1 MEDADPASP
10 GERMSGGGQRPWA
23 RTPAA
28 GSSPAAGPASGD
40 DRGRSRAFGLGSDR
54 RVVVATTVGAVAL
67 LLAVLLAGARE
78 SHSAPPAHAQR
89 AGYTT
94 RAGSTS
100 SSSAPA
106 GTHGKPAATHGIS
119 SAKYGGLPNWLPK
132 AKTAVNR
139 VVTATAAHPALAIQ
153 GDTVSVDLSGGGRVL
168 TTAVGPETP
177 EQGRFPVP
185 ASSPCTFIVTFAHA
199 SGAIPLNAKAFTFV
213 DELGHIRHPR
223 VTVVGAGALPRQILP
238 GKPLSL
244 KVYDVLPT
252 GDGGLTW
259 APDGGRPIASWDF
272 DVEID

>member
-28 GSSPAAGPASGD
+28 GSSPAAGPAFGD
-40 DRGRSRAFGLGSDR
+40 DRGSRAFGLGSHR
-54 RVVVATTVGAVAL
+54 RAVVAAAVGAVAL
-67 LLAVLLAGARE
+67 LPAVLLAASPRE
-78 SHSAPPAHAQR
+78 SHGAPPAHAQR

-94 RAGSTS
+94 RAGTS
-100 SSSAPA
+100 PSSA
-106 GTHGKPAATHGIS
+106 AASTTTTT
-119 SAKYGGLPNWLPK
+119 AKYGGLPSWLPK

-153 GDTVSVDLSGGGRVL
+153 GDTVSVDLSGGRVL

-199 SGAIPLNAKAFTFV
+199 SGAIPLNARAFTFI
-213 DELGHIRHPR
+213 DERGHVRHPR
-223 VTVVGAGALPRQILP
+223 VTAMGGGAPPAKILP
-238 GKPLSL
+238 GRPVSL